1 MACVYECRRR
11 NFGLPTCAILSVR
24 APAILVRVK
33 CLCELCLDLCCV
45 AEVVAEVAEVMA
57 EVVAEVAEV
66 VEVAVNLHGVACNR
80 V

>member
-24 APAILVRVK
+24 APAIVVRVK

-45 AEVVAEVAEVMA
+45 AEVA
-57 EVVAEVAEV
+57 EVVAEVVAELAELAEV